1 MINTQKRKVFS
12 FSVYQFKNHFTLI
25 KNQSL
30 KSTVNVSLT
39 EPVLGSAVS
48 LFTTSVSEVATVT
61 FFSVYLRLSQSERKR
76 LLYSLDHF
84 SSNSQVLENFLGFS

>member
-61 FFSVYLRLSQSERKR
+61 FFSVYLRLSQSERKKGYCIR
-76 LLYSLDHF
+76 WTISLQIRK
-84 SSNSQVLENFLGFS
+84 S